1 MYMVDG
7 IGSTIAVM
15 VVVTQPV
22 VAVTVEAG
30 TWMYLLQNGMDWSMY
45 L

>member
-1 MYMVDG
+1 MGCGSYMVEG
-7 IGSTIAVM
+7 IGSTMAVM

-30 TWMYLLQNGMDWSMY
+30 T
-45 L
+45 